1 MKFEVK
7 TENEDLSNSFS
18 KISMTVFFLSLIV
31 IFTNIA
37 FKLRVISRHYQI
49 DYYCRILHI
58 EKSATNFKKLSKI
71 SNLKS
76 KQKIWEFCRQ
86 VFK

>member
-1 MKFEVK
+1 MKFELK

-18 KISMTVFFLSLIV
+18 KISITVFFLSLII
-31 IFTNIA
+31 IFIDLA
-37 FKLRVISRHYQI
+37 FGLRVISRHYQI
-49 DYYCRILHI
+49 DYNCRILSV
-58 EKSATNFKKLSKI
+58 EKSATSFKKLSKI

>member
-1 MKFEVK
+1 MKLELK
-7 TENEDLSNSFS
+7 TENEGLSKSVS

-31 IFTNIA
+31 IFIDIA

-49 DYYCRILHI
+49 DYNCRILPI
-58 EKSATNFKKLSKI
+58 EKSATSFKKLSKI

-86 VFK
+86 GFK